1 MTNTPTIRLAV
12 VDDHILFRKG
22 LRALISGFS
31 GMEALF
37 EAGDGQ
43 ELLEHLDQG
52 RVPDVVLMDLQMPVL
67 DGLQTVRLLRA
78 QYPHVRVIIISM
90 HDEPELIDSLRA
102 EGAHGYL
109 LKNASPEEVRGAIL
123 TVMNQHPPTSRP
135 PLTVSFYL

>member
-1 MTNTPTIRLAV
+1 MTTPSIRLAV

-22 LRALISGFS
+22 LRALISGFP
-31 GMEALF
+31 GMEVLF

-43 ELLEHLDQG
+43 ELLEHLDHG
-52 RVPDVVLMDLQMPVL
+52 TIPDVILMDLQMPVL

-78 QYPHVRVIIISM
+78 QYPQVRSIIISM

-109 LKNASPEEVRGAIL
+109 LKNASPEEVLGTI
-123 TVMNQHPPTSRP
+123 QHVITLKPGPIPPRP
-135 PLTVSFYL
+135 LLSVSL

>member
-1 MTNTPTIRLAV
+1 MSIPAIRLAV

-22 LRALISGFS
+22 LRALISGFP
-31 GMEALF
+31 GMEVLF

-43 ELLEHLDQG
+43 ELLERLDQG
-52 RVPDVVLMDLQMPVL
+52 TIPDVILMDLQMPVL

-78 QYPHVRVIIISM
+78 QYPQVRSIIISM

-109 LKNASPEEVRGAIL
+109 LKNASPEEVLGAIQSAINTGPGSGNSRAIL
-123 TVMNQHPPTSRP
+123 TA
-135 PLTVSFYL
+135 SF

>member
-1 MTNTPTIRLAV
+1 MSTPAIRLAV

-22 LRALISGFS
+22 LRALISGFP
-31 GMEALF
+31 GMEVLF

-43 ELLEHLDQG
+43 ELLERLDQG
-52 RVPDVVLMDLQMPVL
+52 VIPDVILMDLQMPVL

-78 QYPHVRVIIISM
+78 QYPQVRSIIISM

-109 LKNASPEEVRGAIL
+109 LKNASPEEVLGAIRHAIS
-123 TVMNQHPPTSRP
+123 TRP
-135 PLTVSFYL
+135 PRPLLSTTPL

>member
-1 MTNTPTIRLAV
+1 MTTTPPIRLAV

-31 GMEALF
+31 GMEVLF

-43 ELLEHLDQG
+43 ELLEHLDKG
-52 RVPDVVLMDLQMPVL
+52 VIPEVILMDLQMPVL
-67 DGLQTVRLLRA
+67 DGLQTVRLLRS
-78 QYPHVRVIIISM
+78 QYPQVRSIIISM

-109 LKNASPEEVRGAIL
+109 LKNASPEEVLGAIRQ
-123 TVMNQHPPTSRP
+123 VMATAPRS
-135 PLTVSFYL
+135 VSAD

>member
-1 MTNTPTIRLAV
+1 MIPAPIRLAV

-22 LRALISGFS
+22 LRALISGFP
-31 GMEALF
+31 GMEVLF

-43 ELLEHLDQG
+43 ELLEWLDQG
-52 RVPDVVLMDLQMPVL
+52 TIPDVILMDLQMPVL

-78 QYPHVRVIIISM
+78 QYPQVRSIIISM

-109 LKNASPEEVRGAIL
+109 LKNASPEEVRGAIHSVIDNRPNPGNPRTLL
-123 TVMNQHPPTSRP
+123 TTAS
-135 PLTVSFYL
+135 

>member
-1 MTNTPTIRLAV
+1 MSIPAIRLAV

-22 LRALISGFS
+22 LRALISGFP
-31 GMEALF
+31 GMEVLF

-43 ELLEHLDQG
+43 ELLERLDQG
-52 RVPDVVLMDLQMPVL
+52 TIPDVVLMDLQMPVL

-78 QYPHVRVIIISM
+78 QYPQVRSIIISM

-109 LKNASPEEVRGAIL
+109 LKNASPEEVRRAIQSVIDNRPNLGNSRTLL
-123 TVMNQHPPTSRP
+123 TT
-135 PLTVSFYL
+135 TF

>member
-1 MTNTPTIRLAV
+1 MSTPAIKLAV

-22 LRALISGFS
+22 LRALISGFP
-31 GMEALF
+31 GMEVVF

-43 ELLEHLDQG
+43 ELLERLDQG
-52 RVPDVVLMDLQMPVL
+52 TIPHVVLMDLQMPVL

-78 QYPHVRVIIISM
+78 QYPQVRTIIISM

-109 LKNASPEEVRGAIL
+109 LKNASPEEVLKAIQTVINIAPNTGSSTHSAL
-123 TVMNQHPPTSRP
+123 TI
-135 PLTVSFYL
+135 SF